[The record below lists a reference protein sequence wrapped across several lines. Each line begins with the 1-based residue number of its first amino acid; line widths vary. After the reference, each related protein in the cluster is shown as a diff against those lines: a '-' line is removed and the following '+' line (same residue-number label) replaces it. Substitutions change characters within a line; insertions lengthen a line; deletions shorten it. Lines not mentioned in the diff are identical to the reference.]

1 MKKIFFLFLI
11 IILSNCSKPKTV
23 LICGDHI
30 CINDA
35 EAKRYFEE
43 NLSLEVKIINNKEKK
58 NIDLVELNL
67 NTNKE
72 NLEKKISIKKKSK
85 LDNNLKTLSN
95 KEIQEIKEDLKK
107 KKKKQK
113 IAKLKKIDL
122 DKKQKKKK
130 ESLSKIKSKLS
141 NKSLSKINKK
151 NVEVVDVCT
160 LLEKCNIDEISKYL
174 LKQSKKKGFPDISK
188 R

>member
-1 MKKIFFLFLI
+1 M
-11 IILSNCSKPKTV
+11 LSSCSKPKTV

-43 NLSLEVKIINNKEKK
+43 NLSLEVKIINNKEKE

-72 NLEKKISIKKKSK
+72 NLDKKISIQKKSK

-95 KEIQEIKEDLKK
+95 KEIQEIKEDLKE

-113 IAKLKKIDL
+113 IAKLKKTNL
-122 DKKQKKKK
+122 DKKQKKRRSPHQKLDQQQAIKVYQKLIK
-130 ESLSKIKSKLS
+130 EM
-141 NKSLSKINKK
+141 
-151 NVEVVDVCT
+151 
-160 LLEKCNIDEISKYL
+160 
-174 LKQSKKKGFPDISK
+174 LK
-188 R
+188 

>member
-67 NTNKE
+67 NTNK
-72 NLEKKISIKKKSK
+72 
-85 LDNNLKTLSN
+85 DNLKTLSN

-122 DKKQKKKK
+122 DKKQKKRR
-130 ESLSKIKSKLS
+130 SPYQKL
-141 NKSLSKINKK
+141 NQN
-151 NVEVVDVCT
+151 
-160 LLEKCNIDEISKYL
+160 
-174 LKQSKKKGFPDISK
+174 
-188 R
+188 

>member
-1 MKKIFFLFLI
+1 MKKIFLLFLLI
-11 IILSNCSKPKTV
+11 MLSSCSKPKTV

-43 NLSLEVKIINNKEKK
+43 NLSLEVKIINNKEKE

-72 NLEKKISIKKKSK
+72 NLDKKISIQKKSK

-95 KEIQEIKEDLKK
+95 KEIQEIKEDLKEKKKKQIK
-107 KKKKQK
+107 KKKKKKRRSPHQK
-113 IAKLKKIDL
+113 LDQQQAIKVYQKLI
-122 DKKQKKKK
+122 K
-130 ESLSKIKSKLS
+130 EM
-141 NKSLSKINKK
+141 
-151 NVEVVDVCT
+151 
-160 LLEKCNIDEISKYL
+160 
-174 LKQSKKKGFPDISK
+174 LK
-188 R
+188 

>member
-11 IILSNCSKPKTV
+11 IILSSCSKPKTV

-30 CINDA
+30 CINDT

-72 NLEKKISIKKKSK
+72 NLDKRISIETKNK
-85 LDNNLKTLSN
+85 LDNNLKTLSS
-95 KEIQEIKEDLKK
+95 KEIKEIKQNLKE

-113 IAKLKKIDL
+113 IAKLRKIDL
-122 DKKQKKKK
+122 DKKQNKKKD
-130 ESLSKIKSKLS
+130 SLSKIESTS
-141 NKSLSKINKK
+141 NNKSLSKINKK
-151 NVEVVDVCT
+151 NIEVVDVCT
-160 LLEKCNIDEISKYL
+160 FLKECSIDEISKYL
-174 LKQSKKKGFPDISK
+174 LKQSKKKGFPDINK

>member
-11 IILSNCSKPKTV
+11 IILSSCSKPKTV

-30 CINDA
+30 CINDS

-43 NLSLEVKIINNKEKK
+43 NLSLEVKIINNKEKE

-72 NLEKKISIKKKSK
+72 NLDKKISIKKKSK
-85 LDNNLKTLSN
+85 LENNLKTLSN
-95 KEIQEIKEDLKK
+95 KEIQEIKEDLKLK
-107 KKKKQK
+107 NKKQK
-113 IAKLKKIDL
+113 IAKLKTDL

-130 ESLSKIKSKLS
+130 SSLSKIKSTS
-141 NKSLSKINKK
+141 NNKSLSKIDKK
-151 NVEVVDVCT
+151 NIEVVDVCT
-160 LLEKCNIDEISKYL
+160 LIKKCSIDEISKYL